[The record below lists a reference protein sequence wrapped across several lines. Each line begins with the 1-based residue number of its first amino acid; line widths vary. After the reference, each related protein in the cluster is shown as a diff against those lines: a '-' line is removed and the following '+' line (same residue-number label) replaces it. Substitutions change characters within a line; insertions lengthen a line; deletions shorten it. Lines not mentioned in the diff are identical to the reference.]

1 MIKKKTKLG
10 IIGYGSWGKKIF
22 DRLKKNKEVEIIFV
36 ETTKKKYSKLY
47 HEADWIYIATP
58 IDTHFRIVKKFL
70 LLKLNVFCEKPLS
83 FNKKQLSSLYNLAK
97 KNKKVLFVNH
107 IEFFKLKKKKITIK
121 KNNLIEN
128 YFKINVSYLES
139 FERFLYHDCY
149 ILYGMIKKKYYNL
162 KFINKQNTFELVFR
176 QKFSIQKI
184 KSSLIKHKIRVH
196 KVNGINFVTKKD
208 YINDYFNSI
217 FSYKEDIDLN
227 RKQVFFASHIFNS
240 FKKLTN

>member
-1 MIKKKTKLG
+1 
-10 IIGYGSWGKKIF
+10 
-22 DRLKKNKEVEIIFV
+22 
-36 ETTKKKYSKLY
+36 
-47 HEADWIYIATP
+47 
-58 IDTHFRIVKKFL
+58 
-70 LLKLNVFCEKPLS
+70 
-83 FNKKQLSSLYNLAK
+83 
-97 KNKKVLFVNH
+97 
-107 IEFFKLKKKKITIK
+107 
-121 KNNLIEN
+121 
-128 YFKINVSYLES
+128 
-139 FERFLYHDCY
+139 
-149 ILYGMIKKKYYNL
+149 MIKKKYYNL